1 MWPKQWS
8 KRCKKQWRASCLAR
22 KKGSFKDLLKPIFSS
37 FSCTEVK
44 CVCVCVFTLLVCI
57 ILIYFPLGSCLH
69 WSLSFDSMP
78 VFFTEGFY
86 SNQPKKKNSSQFLKW
101 TAPFPNTIAFGF
113 DFFFIRLQSLVGDR
127 IWVHFTCYIQTQVK
141 FNFQWK
147 IRATYASHLLINGF
161 FGLFS
166 CVRAI

>member
-44 CVCVCVFTLLVCI
+44 CVCVCFHSSGVYNSNLFSTRFVFTLV
-57 ILIYFPLGSCLH
+57 
-69 WSLSFDSMP
+69 SFFRFDARFLYWRVLQQS
-78 VFFTEGFY
+78 TE
-86 SNQPKKKNSSQFLKW
+86 KKNSSQFLKW